1 MVHDPALSGEHPAD
15 DLTQAV
21 NDGKA
26 HLIIACSGS
35 VATIKLPLILA
46 ALGKYEK
53 LSIRVVMTNASR
65 HFLSGQAEEQPTLHQ
80 VRAMRNVDAIYG
92 DEDEWVVPW
101 SRGKAILHIELRRWA
116 HLMLIAPLSL
126 NTLAKLANGLSDN
139 LLTSIVRAWDQAKII
154 LVAPAGN
161 TAMWNH
167 PVTARQLT
175 ILEEWPW
182 FEIYRPQE
190 GVLACGDAGDGK
202 MKEWSELV
210 EIVEMRLGLGPWGNA
225 W

>member
-1 MVHDPALSGEHPAD
+1 MAHDPALSSEHPAD
-15 DLTQAV
+15 DLTRELD
-21 NDGKA
+21 DGKI
-26 HLIIACSGS
+26 HLLIACSGS

-46 ALGKYEK
+46 ALGKYTQ

-65 HFLSGQAEEQPTLHQ
+65 HFLSGQAEEQPSLHQ
-80 VRAMRNVDAIYG
+80 VRHMQNVDGIYG

-101 SRGKAILHIELRRWA
+101 SRRKAILHIELRRWA

-139 LLTSIVRAWDQAKII
+139 LLTSIVRAWDPTKKI

-167 PVTARQLT
+167 PMTARQLAV
-175 ILEEWPW
+175 LEEWSW
-182 FEIYRPQE
+182 FEIHRPQE

-210 EIVEMRLGLGPWGNA
+210 EIVEEKLTLRTS
-225 W
+225 